1 MRAAMTPPPRDCPR
15 YSTMTRIKTDRIWG
29 MVSDDMEFYPIAKFI
44 RLTVTAAAV
53 SCASPVWAQDA
64 AKSSPPRVVTKTLV
78 ASEAQKE
85 CLSLNNRQR
94 LHYKFRA
101 DGPLNFKVS
110 HQEEKEIIDFK
121 RDGTNSASG
130 SFVPR
135 KAGDHCLVWSNT
147 GKHSVTLRYEF
158 QRGSQ

>member
-1 MRAAMTPPPRDCPR
+1 MA
-15 YSTMTRIKTDRIWG
+15 RILQQLVLG
-29 MVSDDMEFYPIAKFI
+29 A
-44 RLTVTAAAV
+44 TVAFVAPAF
-53 SCASPVWAQDA
+53 AQDA
-64 AKSSPPRVVTKTLV
+64 PARVVTKTLV

-101 DGPLNFKVS
+101 DGPLNFKLS
-110 HQEEKEIIDFK
+110 HQEGKEVVDLK
-121 RDGTNSASG
+121 RDGAGSASG
-130 SFVPR
+130 SFAPR
-135 KAGDHCLVWSNT
+135 ETGDHCLVWTNT

>member
-1 MRAAMTPPPRDCPR
+1 
-15 YSTMTRIKTDRIWG
+15 
-29 MVSDDMEFYPIAKFI
+29 MVSDHMEVELLAKLI
-44 RLTVTAAAV
+44 RLMVTAGAV
-53 SCASPVWAQDA
+53 SLVAPVWAQDTS
-64 AKSSPPRVVTKTLV
+64 KSPPARVVTKTLV

-110 HQEEKEIIDFK
+110 HQEEREVIDLR
-121 RDGTNSASG
+121 RDGTESASG
-130 SFVPR
+130 SFMPR
-135 KAGDHCLVWSNT
+135 KSADHCLVWTNT

>member
-1 MRAAMTPPPRDCPR
+1 MEVEIMT
-15 YSTMTRIKTDRIWG
+15 T
-29 MVSDDMEFYPIAKFI
+29 PIRFV
-44 RLTVTAAAV
+44 LVGAAV
-53 SCASPVWAQDA
+53 LLVAPVWAQDA
-64 AKSSPPRVVTKTLV
+64 AKASPVRVVTKTLM

-110 HQEEKEIIDFK
+110 HQDEKEVIDLR
-121 RDGTNSASG
+121 RDGTESASG
-130 SFVPR
+130 SFMPR
-135 KAGDHCLVWSNT
+135 KSADHCLVWSNT

-158 QRGSQ
+158 RRGSQ

>member
-1 MRAAMTPPPRDCPR
+1 MEVEIMT
-15 YSTMTRIKTDRIWG
+15 T
-29 MVSDDMEFYPIAKFI
+29 PIRFV
-44 RLTVTAAAV
+44 LVGAAV
-53 SCASPVWAQDA
+53 LLVAPVWAQDA
-64 AKSSPPRVVTKTLV
+64 AKASPVRVVTKTLI

-110 HQEEKEIIDFK
+110 HQDEKEIIDFK
-121 RDGTNSASG
+121 RDGTDSASG

>member
-1 MRAAMTPPPRDCPR
+1 MT
-15 YSTMTRIKTDRIWG
+15 TRIRFVLVG
-29 MVSDDMEFYPIAKFI
+29 
-44 RLTVTAAAV
+44 AAV
-53 SCASPVWAQDA
+53 WLVAPVWAQDA
-64 AKSSPPRVVTKTLV
+64 AKTSPARVVTKTLV
-78 ASEAQKE
+78 VSEAQKE

-121 RDGTNSASG
+121 RDGTDSASG

>member
-1 MRAAMTPPPRDCPR
+1 MATP
-15 YSTMTRIKTDRIWG
+15 
-29 MVSDDMEFYPIAKFI
+29 I
-44 RLTVTAAAV
+44 RLLVTAAAV
-53 SCASPVWAQDA
+53 SLASPVWAQDA
-64 AKSSPPRVVTKTLV
+64 SKSSPPRVVTKTLV

-121 RDGTNSASG
+121 RDATESASG
-130 SFVPR
+130 SFMPR
-135 KAGDHCLVWSNT
+135 KSADYCLVWTNA